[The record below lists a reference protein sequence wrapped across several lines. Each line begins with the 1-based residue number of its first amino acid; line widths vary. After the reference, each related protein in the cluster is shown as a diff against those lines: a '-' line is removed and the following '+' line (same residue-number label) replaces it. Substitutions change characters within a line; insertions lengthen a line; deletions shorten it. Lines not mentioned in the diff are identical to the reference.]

1 MVLSGFEDRPMAD
14 GVLEVEIDEAEL
26 TLLAAGIE
34 ESIESSRADNT
45 KRAYLTRFDR
55 FARWATARGLDC
67 LPADPYTIA
76 LYAETLVR
84 EGKALSTVKAYLSTV
99 SMAHRLKGVQNPCGD
114 PRVRLYM
121 DGKTRQFAGRRQ
133 KQALALSENDIM
145 NIMVSLPRRR
155 VGRSGHLES
164 ESVCE
169 VRAAFDKALLLT
181 MVQAGLR
188 RSEAEDLCWDDIGK
202 AEDGSGRVTIRRGK
216 TDQTGQGAVVAVK
229 ENCLEALEG
238 IRPAVGDAGERIFGL
253 SGVQIYRRLKAMCAG
268 AGMVTERVTGHTPRV
283 TLARLMSEKGAPT
296 HIIQKQGRWETPG
309 MVMLYTRAAQAGEAL
324 RWL

>member
-1 MVLSGFEDRPMAD
+1 MVLSGFEGRPVAD
-14 GVLEVEIDEAEL
+14 VIVEAEIDEKEL
-26 TLLAAGIE
+26 TTLAAGIGAALE
-34 ESIESSRADNT
+34 NSRAENT
-45 KRAYLTRFDR
+45 RRAYAVRFDR
-55 FARWATARGLDC
+55 FARWATARGLPC

-76 LYAETLVR
+76 LYAESLVQ
-84 EGKALSTVKAYLSTV
+84 EGKTLSTVKAYLSTV
-99 SMAHRLKGVQNPCGD
+99 SMAHRLKGEQNPCGD
-114 PRVRLYM
+114 PRVRLYL
-121 DGKTRQFAGRRQ
+121 DGKTRQFAGSRQ
-133 KQALALSENDIM
+133 KQAIALSENDIM
-145 NIMVSLPRRR
+145 NILVSLPRRR

-164 ESVCE
+164 ESVAE
-169 VRAAFDKALLLT
+169 SRAALDKALLLT

-188 RSEAEDLCWDDIGK
+188 RSEAEGLCWGDISE
-202 AEDGSGRVTIRRGK
+202 AEDGSGRVTIKRSK

-229 ENCLEALEG
+229 ENCLEALAG
-238 IRPAVGDAGERIFGL
+238 VRPKDSNDGERIFGL

-268 AGMVTERVTGHTPRV
+268 AGMDADRVTGHTPRV